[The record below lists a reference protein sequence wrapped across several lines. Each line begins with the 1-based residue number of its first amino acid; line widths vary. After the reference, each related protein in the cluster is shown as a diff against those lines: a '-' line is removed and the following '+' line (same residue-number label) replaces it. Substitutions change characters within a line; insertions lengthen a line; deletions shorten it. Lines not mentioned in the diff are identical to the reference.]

1 MNIHIVCVGK
11 CRERF
16 WKEAVSEYSKRL
28 SRFCKLTVTE
38 LADEK
43 IPDNAG
49 SAAEAAVLEK
59 EGERILSALRP
70 NEFVVTLCVE
80 GRQKDSVQFAEF
92 VRESALAG
100 KSNLAFVIGGSL
112 GLAEAVKQRSGLRL
126 SFSEM
131 TFPHQMMRVILLEQ
145 LYRAF
150 KINANET
157 YHK

>member
-1 MNIHIVCVGK
+1 M
-11 CRERF
+11 
-16 WKEAVSEYSKRL
+16 
-28 SRFCKLTVTE
+28 
-38 LADEK
+38 
-43 IPDNAG
+43 
-49 SAAEAAVLEK
+49 
-59 EGERILSALRP
+59 SALRP